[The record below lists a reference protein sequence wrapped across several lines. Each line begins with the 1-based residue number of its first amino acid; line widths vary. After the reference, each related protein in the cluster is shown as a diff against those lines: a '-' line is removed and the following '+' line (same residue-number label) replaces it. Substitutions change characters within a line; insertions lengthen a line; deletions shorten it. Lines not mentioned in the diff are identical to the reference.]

1 MEAPNRR
8 GIDPFRTGVDNSL
21 MSTTSPPTTKDLE
34 EAISQE
40 PDRETMRKACEEMDR
55 LREETRRRIGIV
67 DVAVEF
73 VRDARDP

>member
-1 MEAPNRR
+1 
-8 GIDPFRTGVDNSL
+8 
-21 MSTTSPPTTKDLE
+21 MSTASNPTMKDLE
-34 EAISQE
+34 DALSEE

-55 LREETRRRIGIV
+55 LREETRHRVGIV